1 MNIFID
7 NRQSI
12 MEIRDDLYDLI
23 ENVIKRAIEEE
34 GLEEE
39 AEVSVILVDNK
50 QIKELNCDFRGV
62 DRETDVLSFPAIDYE
77 EDEQSDI
84 NLDTGDLI
92 LGDIAIS
99 VEKAAEQARE
109 YGHSFY
115 REIGFLT
122 AHGMFHLLGYDHET
136 EEEAAQMRSKE
147 ENVLASLGLTRD

>member
-7 NRQSI
+7 NRQSV

-23 ENVIKRAIEEE
+23 ENVIKRTIEEE

-39 AEVSVILVDNK
+39 VEVSVVLVDNK

-62 DRETDVLSFPAIDYE
+62 DHETDVLSFPAIDYE

-99 VEKAAEQARE
+99 VEKAAEQAQE

-136 EEEAAQMRSKE
+136 EEEAVQMRSKE